1 LRSAIDGTDLP
12 GTQPASIRSAIP
24 PSHDIVKAAV
34 GNQDSG
40 AEIMRIVLDRTQ
52 VIITEAAVA
61 AIFRL
66 FSGSPNDGSGDE
78 MSLLT

>member
-1 LRSAIDGTDLP
+1 
-12 GTQPASIRSAIP
+12 
-24 PSHDIVKAAV
+24 
-34 GNQDSG
+34 
-40 AEIMRIVLDRTQ
+40 VLDRTQ